1 MNRPRLTLLVASLFV
16 VFTFVVAFASPAVAG
31 SDSPTPYTVTAQGIT
46 FPAPLEAHGHVNVR
60 LTNGSSRGLHLDPN
74 NGHPGAQWIRAAFL
88 PWSALGITGGCVS
101 WVQVAGYNEHFGE
114 GGQEPVCLAPTPT
127 PTPTPTP
134 EPSWTAAPEP
144 TVEPTPEPTPT
155 SPEPSSSPSPTQ
167 PEPSPEPSVTVEP
180 TSEPEPPVS
189 SPSPS
194 PTSTPTPSSTPS
206 TEPTLDC
213 PPGAV
218 PGWEGEDGRP
228 TSCINDD
235 PTFEPT
241 PDLDVDHPTTEPDL
255 PTDEPTTT
263 TIAEPT
269 PELGTPPAIDT
280 LPVTGAGTTLAWIA
294 GGLLALG
301 AVLVMVARRRNA

>member
-74 NGHPGAQWIRAAFL
+74 NGHPGAAWIGASFL
-88 PWSALGITGGCVS
+88 PWSALGITGSCVA

-114 GGQEPVCLAPTPT
+114 GGQSPVCLAPTPA
-127 PTPTPTP
+127 PTP
-134 EPSWTAAPEP
+134 EPSWSAEPEP
-144 TVEPTPEPTPT
+144 SVEPTPEPTPT

-167 PEPSPEPSVTVEP
+167 PVPSPEPSVTVEP
-180 TSEPEPPVS
+180 TSEPEPQ
-189 SPSPS
+189 PSPS
-194 PTSTPTPSSTPS
+194 STPPPSTPMPSSTPS
-206 TEPTLDC
+206 TEPSPDL
-213 PPGAV
+213 PPG
-218 PGWEGEDGRP
+218 P
-228 TSCINDD
+228 
-235 PTFEPT
+235 
-241 PDLDVDHPTTEPDL
+241 DVDHPTREPDL
-255 PTDEPTTT
+255 PADEPTTT
-263 TIAEPT
+263 TITEPL
-269 PELGTPPAIDT
+269 PDA

-301 AVLVMVARRRNA
+301 GVLVALARRRTPSPPGPDDSPEAEAAAIRAARRGFTHPADTD

>member
-74 NGHPGAQWIRAAFL
+74 NGHPGAAWIGATFL
-88 PWSALGITGGCVS
+88 PWSALGITGSCVA

-114 GGQEPVCLAPTPT
+114 GGQGPVCLTT

-134 EPSWTAAPEP
+134 EPSWTAEPEP
-144 TVEPTPEPTPT
+144 SEEPTPT
-155 SPEPSSSPSPTQ
+155 APPTLPEPSSSPSPTQ

-206 TEPTLDC
+206 TEP
-213 PPGAV
+213 
-218 PGWEGEDGRP
+218 
-228 TSCINDD
+228 S
-235 PTFEPT
+235 
-241 PDLDVDHPTTEPDL
+241 PDLDVDHPEPEPDL
-255 PTDEPTTT
+255 PPTLGPPPVDTT
-263 TIAEPT
+263 TITEPL
-269 PELGTPPAIDT
+269 PDT

-301 AVLVMVARRRNA
+301 GVLVMVTRRRNA

>member
-1 MNRPRLTLLVASLFV
+1 MRPARIIALTAALVAAFV
-16 VFTFVVAFASPAVAG
+16 VSGPAHAGG
-31 SDSPTPYTVTAQGIT
+31 SDSPTPYTVTAQGIA
-46 FPAPLEAHGHVNVR
+46 FPRPLAAHDHVNVR
-60 LTNGSSRGLHLDPN
+60 LTDGTSRGLHLDPN
-74 NGHPGAQWIRAAFL
+74 NGHPGGAWIGASFL
-88 PWSALGITGGCVS
+88 PRSALGITSGCIS

-114 GGQEPVCLAPTPT
+114 GGQSPICLSPTPT
-127 PTPTPTP
+127 PTVTPTPTP

-167 PEPSPEPSVTVEP
+167 PEPSPEPSVTVAP
-180 TSEPEPPVS
+180 TSEPEPQP
-189 SPSPS
+189 SPSSTS

-213 PPGAV
+213 PDGTV
-218 PGWEGEDGRP
+218 PGWEGEDGQP
-228 TSCINDD
+228 TSCINDR
-235 PTFEPT
+235 PEFEPSPT
-241 PDLDVDHPTTEPDL
+241 PDLDVDHPTDEPDL

-263 TIAEPT
+263 TITEPL
-269 PELGTPPAIDT
+269 PDT

-301 AVLVMVARRRNA
+301 AVLVMVARRRSA